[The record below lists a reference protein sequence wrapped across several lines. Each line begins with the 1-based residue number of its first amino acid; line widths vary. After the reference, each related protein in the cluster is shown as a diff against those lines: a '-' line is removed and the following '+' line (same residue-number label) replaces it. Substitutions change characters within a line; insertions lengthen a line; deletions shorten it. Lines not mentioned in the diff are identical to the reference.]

1 MPYDMSTSLPYDSPV
16 VVENPAKTK
25 NYSIIIIIMFN
36 LQIENSIS
44 FIILFPILNYKQK
57 TKFKSFLL
65 ELATSD
71 WATVDAGVLFNP
83 DWGAELGG
91 WGRT

>member
-1 MPYDMSTSLPYDSPV
+1 L
-16 VVENPAKTK
+16 
-25 NYSIIIIIMFN
+25 
-36 LQIENSIS
+36 
-44 FIILFPILNYKQK
+44 
-57 TKFKSFLL
+57 FLL

-71 WATVDAGVLFNP
+71 WATGLDAGVLFDP